1 MLLDQRRGALAA
13 EDPEKTAPTAARRR
27 SSATEH
33 PTRTIEELARET
45 DPSPFELAE
54 QLAFAIRRT
63 TQDVREGKRK
73 RYTYEEW
80 VEFTRLIQFTDP
92 RSRPSSSGALASH
105 PEGSTSLDADE
116 FGVLNWDWI
125 GENSPMLAHST
136 EPEWILDR
144 LCESLIRYVS
154 TQEQAR
160 AAAQGQVD
168 DQIEEPTLKK
178 ERDLGIDES

>member
-1 MLLDQRRGALAA
+1 M
-13 EDPEKTAPTAARRR
+13 
-27 SSATEH
+27 
-33 PTRTIEELARET
+33 ARESN
-45 DPSPFELAE
+45 PSPFELAQ

-73 RYTYEEW
+73 RYKYEEW

-92 RSRPSSSGALASH
+92 RSRPTSSGAGKH
-105 PEGSTSLDADE
+105 RIGDGSISVDADE

-125 GENSPMLAHST
+125 GENSPMLAHLT

-160 AAAQGQVD
+160 AAVGGQLD
-168 DQIEEPTLKK
+168 DLSEEPTLKK
-178 ERDLGIDES
+178 ERDLGIDEP